1 MLNFTRQELKT
12 KINDLYKA
20 ALVAPSNDTKLDFTP
35 KQFREKVDKGYKW
48 DQYISEFSNEEG
60 GKYSLP
66 GIQRYDDLIKTPSG
80 YKYPKSLMELVG
92 GSKDATSAFNQFDQ
106 ALADFSNNVD
116 KQIQDYYLQ
125 DLPFK
130 NLDMSKLDWGYIYKN
145 VPTYQHHYV
154 DIIKESLDE
163 ELPSPTID
171 HVLELFD
178 EESEEISKRYDKE
191 VEYLGKRIQN
201 FQEEVERSYYFYEKL
216 PTMTGYDLF
225 EMDPELFQL
234 ALDDFEHKIDTVAW
248 DPLFEPTPE
257 QQKEDEF
264 VKAALDLRSLPDLP
278 N

>member
-1 MLNFTRQELKT
+1 MLNLSRQELKT
-12 KINDLYKA
+12 KINELYKA
-20 ALVAPSNDTKLDFTP
+20 ALTATPSDTKLDFTP
-35 KQFREKVDKGYKW
+35 KQFREKVDKGYTW
-48 DQYISEFSNEEG
+48 DQYINEFPHEEG
-60 GKYSLP
+60 AKYTLP
-66 GIQRYDDLIKTPSG
+66 GIQRFDDLIKNTSG
-80 YKYPKSLMELVG
+80 YRYPKSLMDLVG
-92 GSKDATSAFNQFDQ
+92 GSKDATAAFNQFDQ
-106 ALADFSNNVD
+106 ALSDFSGNVD

-125 DLPFK
+125 DVPFK
-130 NLDMSKLDWGYIYKN
+130 NLDMSKLDWNYIYKN
-145 VPTYQHHYV
+145 VPRYQHNYV

-163 ELPSPTID
+163 PLPEPTID

-178 EESEEISKRYDKE
+178 GESEEISQRYDRE
-191 VEYLGKRIQN
+191 VEYLGKRIQSY
-201 FQEEVERSYYFYEKL
+201 QEEVERSYDFYERL

-264 VKAALDLRSLPDLP
+264 IKAALDLRSLPDLP